1 MFSISTASSR
11 ENRFNHFIAVRIS
24 IFILFY

>member
-11 ENRFNHFIAVRIS
+11 ENRFNHFYS
-24 IFILFY
+24 CTY